1 MTNTMNE
8 STTALPRV
16 HSVTVHPL
24 VLLSVVDHY
33 NRSAKGT
40 NRRTVGVLLGTV
52 EKGHCDVISSFA
64 VPFEEDSKNPKVW
77 YLDHNYLESMFAMSR
92 KINAKEKIVG
102 FYSTGVERSERALRK
117 TSQHSR
123 WISRNE

>member
-1 MTNTMNE
+1 
-8 STTALPRV
+8 
-16 HSVTVHPL
+16 
-24 VLLSVVDHY
+24 
-33 NRSAKGT
+33 
-40 NRRTVGVLLGTV
+40 
-52 EKGHCDVISSFA
+52 VISSFA

>member
-1 MTNTMNE
+1 M
-8 STTALPRV
+8 
-16 HSVTVHPL
+16 TVHPL